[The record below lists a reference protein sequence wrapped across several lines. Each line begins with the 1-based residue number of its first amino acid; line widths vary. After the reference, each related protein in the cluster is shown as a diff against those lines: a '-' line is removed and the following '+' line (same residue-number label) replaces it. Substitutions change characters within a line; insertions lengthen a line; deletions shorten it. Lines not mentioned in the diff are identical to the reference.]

1 MDQGKYVTPRKAAK
15 QLGVCLATLR
25 RWKADGKIGAIRT
38 PGGQRRYCIE
48 QYQQETKP
56 TVLYARV
63 STYSQKDDL
72 ARQAEFLLKAYPE
85 GELVKEVG
93 SGLNF
98 KRRKFLSILESI
110 YKGDVGCLVCAYP
123 THPHP
128 LPGGEKRGGFGFPLV
143 EWICKTDL
151 M

>member
-1 MDQGKYVTPRKAAK
+1 MLPPEKPQSNF
-15 QLGVCLATLR
+15 GVCLATLR
-25 RWKADGKIGAIRT
+25 RREADGKIGAIRT
-38 PGGQRRYCIE
+38 PGGQRRYRIE

-63 STYSQKDDL
+63 STYSQKDDP

-123 THPHP
+123 DR
-128 LPGGEKRGGFGFPLV
+128 LVRFGFPLV